1 MLTVS
6 RRGLLVLGGTG
17 AAGVAL
23 AACGQAADPRADAS
37 QGDLLQAEL
46 DAEVALAA
54 AYKLAAT
61 TLRPGAERTALEDFA
76 AAADKRAEQLRGL
89 APDANA
95 GSQTPPPDGGP
106 DSAEAVA
113 ATARLANSAIAA
125 HNQAAG
131 LLNSVETR
139 ALASSALAACAAE
152 LAAVN
157 HFSGKPEVPH
167 SFVTG
172 GEQPPYESS
181 TAETT
186 STTSSSTSTSTTA
199 ESTVTTTETTT
210 P

>member
-37 QGDLLQAEL
+37 QGDLVQAEL
-46 DAEVALAA
+46 DAEVALATAYEQA
-54 AYKLAAT
+54 AASLPA
-61 TLRPGAERTALEDFA
+61 GEERTAFEAFA
-76 AAADKRAEQLRGL
+76 KAANGRVQQLRGV
-89 APDANA
+89 APDP
-95 GSQTPPPDGGP
+95 GSQPPAPDGGP
-106 DSAEAVA
+106 DSTEAVA
-113 ATARLANSAIAA
+113 ATAHLADAAIAT
-125 HNQAAG
+125 HHQAAG
-131 LLNSVETR
+131 LLASLETR

-167 SFVTG
+167 AFVTG
-172 GEQPPYESS
+172 GELAPYEPSIAES
-181 TAETT
+181 TSTT
-186 STTSSSTSTSTTA
+186 STSSSTST
-199 ESTVTTTETTT
+199 ESTATTTETTT